1 MTFILTV
8 ITALNLILAEPIQKP
23 GAKSEPTSGTL
34 QDNKENVAFRWSF
47 GALVG
52 KSKNLVPITRD
63 TVLTSGDEIKMSVE
77 LKTECYVYV
86 VHFSPQGEIG
96 LLFPESFGQFAG
108 DYKPGKNYY
117 VPKGRTWFEL
127 DKNTGK
133 ETFYLL
139 AASER
144 LIELEAMI
152 GEYLSASTEKKTDL
166 AKQIIAEIRDV
177 KRKFR
182 TFTTLAER
190 PVTIGGNI
198 RGVDEADKAKRPD
211 VSTLAT
217 EISASNFYSK
227 TFTIDHK

>member
-1 MTFILTV
+1 MTIILTV
-8 ITALNLILAEPIQKP
+8 VMTFGLVFPGSARRPIA
-23 GAKSEPTSGTL
+23 GSEPEFRNQ
-34 QDNKENVAFRWSF
+34 QDNKENVAFRWAF

-52 KSKNLVPITRD
+52 KSKDLVPIRRD
-63 TVLTSGDEIKMSVE
+63 TALASGDEIKMVVE
-77 LKTECYVYV
+77 LSKECFVYV
-86 VHFSPQGEIG
+86 IHHSPQGEIG

-108 DYKPGKNYY
+108 DYKTGKNYY
-117 VPKGRTWFEL
+117 VPKGRSWFEL

-144 LIELEAMI
+144 LLELEALI
-152 GEYLSASTEKKTDL
+152 GGYQSAPADKKGEL
-166 AKQIIAEIRDV
+166 AKQILAEIRDV

-198 RGVDEADKAKRPD
+198 RGVDEADSIKRPD
-211 VSTLAT
+211 VLTLAT

>member
-1 MTFILTV
+1 MTFILAVVMASGLVFPGTV
-8 ITALNLILAEPIQKP
+8 SRSSGE
-23 GAKSEPTSGTL
+23 SESRFNL
-34 QDNKENVAFRWSF
+34 QDNKENVAFRWAF

-63 TVLTSGDEIKMSVE
+63 TTLASGDEMKMFVE
-77 LKTECYVYV
+77 LKRDCFVYII
-86 VHFSPQGEIG
+86 HYSAQGEIG
-96 LLFPESFGQFAG
+96 LLFPESLRQFAG
-108 DYKPGKNYY
+108 DYKVDKNYY
-117 VPKGRTWFEL
+117 VPKGRSWFEL
-127 DKNTGK
+127 DKNIGK
-133 ETFYLL
+133 ETFYLI

-144 LIELEAMI
+144 LLELEALM
-152 GEYLSASTEKKTDL
+152 GEYESAPGEKKPDL
-166 AKQIIAEIRDV
+166 AKQILAEIRDV

-211 VSTLAT
+211 VSSLAS

>member
-1 MTFILTV
+1 MTFILSA
-8 ITALNLILAEPIQKP
+8 ALLFGLMFPEAGHRP
-23 GAKSEPTSGTL
+23 GVRNGESL
-34 QDNKENVAFRWSF
+34 VQDNKENVAFRWAF

-52 KSKNLVPITRD
+52 KSRDLVPITRD
-63 TVLTSGDEIKMSVE
+63 TVLASGDEMKMYVE
-77 LKTECYVYV
+77 LKKECYIYV
-86 VHFSPQGEIG
+86 IHSSSQGEIG
-96 LLFPESFGQFAG
+96 LLFPESFGQFSG
-108 DYKPGKNYY
+108 DYKLGKNYF

-152 GEYLSASTEKKTDL
+152 GEYQSATMDKKADL
-166 AKQIIAEIRDV
+166 AKQIVAEIRDV

-198 RGVDEADKAKRPD
+198 RGVDEAEKAKRPD

>member
-1 MTFILTV
+1 MTFILSAV
-8 ITALNLILAEPIQKP
+8 MAFGLMLPQ
-23 GAKSEPTSGTL
+23 GDRHSTL
-34 QDNKENVAFRWSF
+34 RDVPSSVQDNKENVAFRWAF

-52 KSKNLVPITRD
+52 KSRTLVPITRD
-63 TVLTSGDEIKMSVE
+63 TVLASGDEMKMYVE
-77 LKTECYVYV
+77 LKKECYIYV
-86 VHFSPQGEIG
+86 IHSSSQGEIG
-96 LLFPESFGQFAG
+96 LLFPESFGQFSG
-108 DYKPGKNYY
+108 DYKLGKNYF

-152 GEYLSASTEKKTDL
+152 GEYQSAAMDKKADL
-166 AKQIIAEIRDV
+166 AKQIVAEIRDV

-198 RGVDEADKAKRPD
+198 RGVDEAEKAKRPD

>member
-1 MTFILTV
+1 MTFVLSVFIAV
-8 ITALNLILAEPIQKP
+8 ALSFPEARHQPAVDP
-23 GAKSEPTSGTL
+23 AVRTP
-34 QDNKENVAFRWSF
+34 QDANENVAFRWAF

-52 KSKNLVPITRD
+52 KTKNLVSITRD
-63 TVLTSGDEIKMSVE
+63 TVLSSGDEIKMAVE
-77 LKTECYVYV
+77 LKKECYVYV
-86 VHFSPQGEIG
+86 IHFSPQGEIG
-96 LLFPESFGQFAG
+96 LLFPESFGQFSG
-108 DYKPGKNYY
+108 DYKQGKNYY

-144 LIELEAMI
+144 LIELEALV
-152 GEYLSASTEKKTDL
+152 GEYLSAQGEKKADL
-166 AKQIIAEIRDV
+166 AKQIIGEIRDV

-211 VSTLAT
+211 VSTLGT

>member
-1 MTFILTV
+1 MTLVLTAV
-8 ITALNLILAEPIQKP
+8 LAFGFMFSGTSYRPIWE
-23 GAKSEPTSGTL
+23 SEPGFSP
-34 QDNKENVAFRWSF
+34 QDNKENVAFRWAF

-63 TVLTSGDEIKMSVE
+63 TTLASGDEMKMVVE
-77 LKTECYVYV
+77 LRRECYVYV
-86 VHFSPQGEIG
+86 IHHSPQGEIG

-108 DYKPGKNYY
+108 DYKQGKNYY

-144 LIELEAMI
+144 LIELEALI
-152 GEYLSASTEKKTDL
+152 GEYQSAAAEKKTDL
-166 AKQIIAEIRDV
+166 AKQIVAEIRDM

-211 VSTLAT
+211 VSVLAT

>member
-1 MTFILTV
+1 MTFILSA
-8 ITALNLILAEPIQKP
+8 ALLFGLMFPEGGHRP
-23 GAKSEPTSGTL
+23 GGRNRETL
-34 QDNKENVAFRWSF
+34 VQDNKENVAFRWAF

-52 KSKNLVPITRD
+52 KSRTLVPITRD
-63 TVLTSGDEIKMSVE
+63 TVLASGDEMKMYVE
-77 LKTECYVYV
+77 LKKECYIYV
-86 VHFSPQGEIG
+86 IHSSSQGEIG
-96 LLFPESFGQFAG
+96 LLFPESFGQFSG
-108 DYKPGKNYY
+108 DYKLGKNYF

-139 AASER
+139 AAAER

-152 GEYLSASTEKKTDL
+152 GEYQSAATEKKADL
-166 AKQIIAEIRDV
+166 AKQIVAEIRDV

-217 EISASNFYSK
+217 EISATNFYSK

>member
-1 MTFILTV
+1 MTFILSAV
-8 ITALNLILAEPIQKP
+8 MVFGLMFPEGDRRSDAA
-23 GAKSEPTSGTL
+23 SFV
-34 QDNKENVAFRWSF
+34 QDNKENVVFRWAF

-63 TVLTSGDEIKMSVE
+63 TALASGDEMKMYVE
-77 LKTECYVYV
+77 LKKECYIYV
-86 VHFSPQGEIG
+86 IHNSSQGEIG
-96 LLFPESFGQFAG
+96 LLFPESFGHFSG
-108 DYKPGKNYY
+108 DYKLGKNYY

-152 GEYLSASTEKKTDL
+152 GEYQSAAMEKKADL
-166 AKQIIAEIRDV
+166 AKQIVAEIRDV

-198 RGVDEADKAKRPD
+198 RGVDEADKARRPD

>member
-1 MTFILTV
+1 MTFILSAV
-8 ITALNLILAEPIQKP
+8 MAFGLMLPQ
-23 GAKSEPTSGTL
+23 GDRHSTL
-34 QDNKENVAFRWSF
+34 RDVPSSVQDNKENVAFRWAF

-52 KSKNLVPITRD
+52 KSRTLVPITRD
-63 TVLTSGDEIKMSVE
+63 TVLASGDEMKMYVE
-77 LKTECYVYV
+77 LKKECYIYV
-86 VHFSPQGEIG
+86 IHSSSQGEIG
-96 LLFPESFGQFAG
+96 LLFPESFGQFSG
-108 DYKPGKNYY
+108 DYKLGKNYF

-152 GEYLSASTEKKTDL
+152 GEYQSAATDKKADL
-166 AKQIIAEIRDV
+166 AKQIVAEIRDV

-198 RGVDEADKAKRPD
+198 RGVDEAEKAKRPD